1 MRVKLMVVGVSLLAA
16 AWTVGAV
23 RAQVSVLPGQ
33 ARDGQV
39 NPIAQATGTGVVA
52 GQVTLA
58 GSGQPVGDVRI
69 TMSGAELRG
78 SRSALTNDE
87 GHYAFTD
94 LPAGTFTV
102 RGTLTGYVAGTFGQK
117 APGKPGTAIVLRDGQ
132 QHKDAS
138 FEIAKGGVITG
149 VVLDEKNRPSI
160 GTPVRVMRWM
170 IQSGERMLVNTGN
183 STTDDRGLYRVYNL
197 MPGEYL
203 VSAVPRN
210 VPGVVV
216 TPVAMAQD
224 DARWVELSARGL
236 ASGGGPPSAP
246 NTSQDPSTGYAPVFY
261 PGTTA
266 LDAARAIR
274 VGISEEHAGIDF
286 SLTRV
291 ALTTVTGH
299 VAVPPGVNPT
309 TVQVRLIHA
318 DGSALGQGPANTR
331 LAQNATFTLRGVVPG
346 RYLVYASATI
356 AAPRPAVVQASQ
368 PPVPPA
374 QQRRLWAIADLYV
387 DGSYPPMV
395 NLALQDG
402 FAVSGQLVFNGSA
415 PLPASNQRVRVMINP
430 LGQPGQ
436 SMGLGNWAT
445 AAEESGR
452 FTVQGVVPGR
462 YRVTATG
469 AQGWQVKSV
478 LVNGIDVLDFPFIV
492 DPGESVPSVTI
503 QFGDRQTDLR
513 GTLTDATG
521 SATADYSVVMFPE
534 DQRYWVPYARR
545 MRSVRPN
552 TEGGFVFGGL
562 PPGDYRLAAVTDL
575 DANEWLDPEFLRQLL
590 PASISVRLLEGQPV
604 TQDIRVR

>member
-1 MRVKLMVVGVSLLAA
+1 MRVNATVVGAYLLVAA
-16 AWTVGAV
+16 CAVGAV

-39 NPIAQATGTGVVA
+39 TPTTQATGTGVVA

-58 GSGQPVGDVRI
+58 GSGQPVGDVRV
-69 TMSGAELRG
+69 TLSGAELRG

-138 FEIAKGGVITG
+138 FEIARGGVITG
-149 VVLDEKNRPSI
+149 IVLDEKNRPSI

-170 IQSGERMLVNTGN
+170 LQSGERMLVNTGN
-183 STTDDRGLYRVYNL
+183 STTDDRGMYRVYNL
-197 MPGEYL
+197 MPGDYL

-216 TPVAMAQD
+216 TSADMAQTE
-224 DARWVELSARGL
+224 ARWVELSARGL
-236 ASGGGPPSAP
+236 ASGTGPPIGP
-246 NTSQDPSTGYAPVFY
+246 NTSQDVSTGYAPVFY

-291 ALTTVTGH
+291 ALTTLTGH
-299 VAVPPGVNPT
+299 VVVPPGVNPT

-318 DGSALGQGPANTR
+318 DGSALGQGPASAR
-331 LAQNATFTLRGVVPG
+331 PSQNGTFTLRSVVPG
-346 RYLVYASATI
+346 RYLVYASASV
-356 AAPRPAVVQASQ
+356 AAPRPAVVQVAQ
-368 PPVPPA
+368 PPA
-374 QQRRLWAIADLYV
+374 QQRRLWATADLYV
-387 DGSYPPMV
+387 DGSYAPV
-395 NLALQDG
+395 VSLTLQDG

-415 PLPASNQRVRVMINP
+415 PLPANNSRVRVMINP

-469 AQGWQVKSV
+469 APGWQVTSV
-478 LVNGIDVLDFPFIV
+478 LVNGLDVLDFPFVV
-492 DPGESVPSVTI
+492 DPGETVPSVTI
-503 QFGDRQTDLR
+503 HFGDRTTDLR
-513 GTLTDATG
+513 GTLTDANG
-521 SATADYSVVMFPE
+521 AATADYSVVIFPE
-534 DQRYWVPYARR
+534 DQQYWIPYARR

-552 TEGGFVFGGL
+552 TEGAFVIAGL

-590 PASISVRLLEGQPV
+590 PASISVRLLEGQPAR
-604 TQDIRVR
+604 QDIRVR